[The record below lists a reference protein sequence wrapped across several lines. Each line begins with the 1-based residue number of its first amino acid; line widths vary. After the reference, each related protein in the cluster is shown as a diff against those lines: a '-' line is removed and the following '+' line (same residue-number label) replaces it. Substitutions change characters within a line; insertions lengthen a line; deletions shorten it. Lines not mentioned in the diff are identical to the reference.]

1 MKTNIQLSHIS
12 TTCLLRMLLRNL
24 WMILATA
31 LIFSMCTS
39 LYLSWIFVP
48 KYQATMTYAVT
59 SRRTSYATSGNQSA
73 TREVAAVLT
82 EMLETDMV
90 ADNIRAHS
98 PELENFNGTITASQV
113 GESNMIVVNSVADTP
128 EEAFLSIC
136 AVEDNF
142 PIIVGYLSNSSVVQ
156 VIRNPSVSSAPVNQ
170 VNTRQTTRTA
180 ALVGALGM
188 AALLCWFSISRET
201 VQTTTGARHLLDAHI
216 ISIVNRVPRKWTF
229 RSLLHPSDTPLQ
241 VFSPTTSFSF
251 NEQINAICT
260 HMEQEAS
267 TSGRKIFMITGVG
280 ENEGKSTISGNVAA
294 ALAMMGKKV
303 AVLDCDLRNPS
314 LNRFFGGKYVSPIPL
329 NKLLGLPFSKENLL
343 QCMMRHE
350 QLGLYMLFATQPD
363 RRCTELLT
371 SQTMDALLN
380 QLRIFDYVILDTPP
394 MGYFTDTEALM
405 DRVDASMLVVRQDY
419 TPACDI
425 NDAADLLRHA
435 RSHFMG
441 VVLND
446 MTYSL
451 TEGHRSGYGYGYGA
465 HGYGAYGYGK
475 SSGRKHE

>member
-1 MKTNIQLSHIS
+1 
-12 TTCLLRMLLRNL
+12 MLLRNL

-31 LIFSMCTS
+31 LIFAMCAS

-48 KYQATMTYAVT
+48 KYQATMTYVVT
-59 SRRTSYATSGNQSA
+59 SRRTSYATTGNQSA

-90 ADNIRAHS
+90 AESIRSHS
-98 PELENFNGTITASQV
+98 PELADFDGTITASQV
-113 GESNMIVVNSVADTP
+113 GESNMIVVTSEADTP
-128 EEAFLSIC
+128 EEAFLSVC

-142 PIIVGYLSNSSVVQ
+142 PTIVGYLSNSCVVQ
-156 VIRNPSVSSAPVNQ
+156 VIRNPSVSAAPVNQ
-170 VNTRQTTRTA
+170 VNTRQTTRNA
-180 ALVGALGM
+180 ALAGALGM
-188 AALLCWFSISRET
+188 AVLLCWFSISRET

-216 ISIVNRVPRKWTF
+216 ISVVNRVPRKWTL
-229 RSLLHPSDTPLQ
+229 RSLLHPSDKPLQ
-241 VFSPTTSFSF
+241 VFDPTTSFQF
-251 NEQINAICT
+251 NEQINAVCT
-260 HMEQEAS
+260 RMEQEAS
-267 TSGRKIFMITGVG
+267 VNGRKIFMITGVS

-294 ALAMMGKKV
+294 SLAMMGKKV

-314 LNRFFGGKYVSPIPL
+314 LNRFFGGKYVSAMPL

-343 QCMMRHE
+343 QCMVRHE

-371 SQTMDALLN
+371 SHTMDALLN

-405 DRVDASMLVVRQDY
+405 DRVDASMLVVRQDC

-425 NDAADLLRHA
+425 NDAADVLRRA
-435 RSHFMG
+435 QSHFMG

-446 MTYSL
+446 MTASL
-451 TEGHRSGYGYGYGA
+451 TEGHHNSYGYGYGA
-465 HGYGAYGYGK
+465 HGYGAHGYAK
-475 SSGRKHE
+475 SAGRKQE